1 MARIRSRALV
11 DGHSRISV
19 QWVDWAT
26 QQLAT
31 LTTLEPLDSFVFV
44 QGDDE
49 CIVATVET
57 GFGLFY
63 PASGDV
69 YWLTHPAAQREGRRL
84 SDGRVGPDGPFWVDS
99 MMRAMPSDAERPTRG
114 FTDSIATATRVSCEG
129 ASASATEFAG
139 ARTEQ

>member
-1 MARIRSRALV
+1 M
-11 DGHSRISV
+11 

-49 CIVATVET
+49 CIVATFET

-63 PASGDV
+63 PASGAV
-69 YWLTHPAAQREGRRL
+69 
-84 SDGRVGPDGPFWVDS
+84 
-99 MMRAMPSDAERPTRG
+99 
-114 FTDSIATATRVSCEG
+114 
-129 ASASATEFAG
+129 
-139 ARTEQ
+139 